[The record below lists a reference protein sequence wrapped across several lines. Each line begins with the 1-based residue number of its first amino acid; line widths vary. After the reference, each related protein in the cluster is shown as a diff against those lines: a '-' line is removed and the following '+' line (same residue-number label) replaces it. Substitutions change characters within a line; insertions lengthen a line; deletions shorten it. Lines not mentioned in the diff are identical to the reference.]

1 MTLSEIQEELL
12 DEESVKAFDK
22 KISRVFKVVSNLQ
35 QSYSARCIEF
45 INSTQS
51 PHGSRGSCKKK
62 ESNKNCF
69 VIGKY

>member
-45 INSTQS
+45 IIIFLF
-51 PHGSRGSCKKK
+51 GSIAIVS
-62 ESNKNCF
+62 
-69 VIGKY
+69 VVTLIW